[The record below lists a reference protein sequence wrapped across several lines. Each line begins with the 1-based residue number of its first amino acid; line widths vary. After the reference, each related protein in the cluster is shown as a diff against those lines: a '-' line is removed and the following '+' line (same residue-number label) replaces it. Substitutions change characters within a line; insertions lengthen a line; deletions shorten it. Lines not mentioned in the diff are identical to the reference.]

1 MGVIVQSGVS
11 SASSSIRFCLQTNE
25 KRHQPPTS
33 GYTNLQPSS
42 TTLPKLSSSKLSTA
56 PKVFEVIPD
65 LENINSTYAWNNLI
79 KTHLGH
85 HRYVLFIYQNMLL
98 RGFRPDKHT
107 FPRIL
112 TASRNFDTLCSGKQI
127 HAHALKFGFGSD
139 KYVITALMEMYGL
152 FEGADS
158 ARRVFDQF
166 SSQKNSV
173 SWTLMARLYS
183 REDKPGLAI
192 ETFHQMVTLGAS
204 GEERD
209 LSVID
214 AVALSTVLVACG
226 RLKALQEG
234 KKIHDIARKSE
245 LESDVLVSN
254 SLLKM
259 YLDCGSIKDAR
270 LVFDRMQ
277 EKDIISWTAILR
289 GYVKN
294 GGFNEGLKLFRL
306 MNLEGIKPDSLT
318 VSSVLPA
325 CSRLSAQKHGREI
338 HAYSLRNHVDSNI
351 VVQNALID
359 MYMKSG
365 CTESASKI
373 FGRMSEKDTISW
385 TIMILGYSL
394 HGQGK
399 VGVDLFEKMKNM
411 GTVELDD
418 AAYVAVLCACNAAR
432 MVEEGLSYFKFIRKP
447 KIEHYSIV
455 VSLLSRSGLFDK
467 ARNFIDEHQIEWHKE
482 VQREL
487 LAGCRIHKNTK
498 MAKRVIERLTEL
510 EPLNAENY
518 VLLMNMYAS
527 NSKWD
532 DVKNVREMIRD
543 MALRPKRAYSW
554 IESRNKL
561 HVFGVGDV
569 SHPRSERIYYELHSL
584 MEKMKEEEKFVPDKD
599 FSMHDVDEER
609 ECISI
614 GHSEMSAISFGLIS
628 TKPGTT
634 LHITKSLRVC
644 CSCHSSAKIISK
656 IVGREIILKDPDRF
670 HHFKDGM
677 CSCEDFW

>member
-1 MGVIVQSGVS
+1 MGVIVQSGIS
-11 SASSSIRFCLQTNE
+11 SASSSIRFCLQTHE
-25 KRHQPPTS
+25 KRHQPHTS
-33 GYTNLQPSS
+33 TNLQVSS
-42 TTLPKLSSSKLSTA
+42 TNLPKLNSSKLSTA

-85 HRYVLFIYQNMLL
+85 HHYVLFIYQNMLL

-127 HAHALKFGFGSD
+127 HAHALKFGFGS
-139 KYVITALMEMYGL
+139 TS
-152 FEGADS
+152 ADS

-234 KKIHDIARKSE
+234 KKIHEIARKSE

-338 HAYSLRNHVDSNI
+338 HAYSLRNHVDSNM

-373 FGRMSEKDTISW
+373 FDRMSEKDTISW
-385 TIMILGYSL
+385 TVMILGYSL

-399 VGVDLFEKMKNM
+399 VGVDLFEKMNNM

-418 AAYVAVLCACNAAR
+418 AAYDGQ
-432 MVEEGLSYFKFIRKP
+432 EGLSYFKFIRKP

-487 LAGCRIHKNTK
+487 LAGCRIHKNKK

-569 SHPRSERIYYELHSL
+569 SHPRSERIYYNYIR
-584 MEKMKEEEKFVPDKD
+584 FVPDKD

-614 GHSEMSAISFGLIS
+614 GHSEMLAISFGLIS

-644 CSCHSSAKIISK
+644 CSCHSSAKIMSK

-677 CSCEDFW
+677 CSCRDFW